1 MSTCRRWEPVLLLVL
16 LCAAFASCGAE
27 SGDCL
32 RFTDCAEGLT
42 CAAGRCVV
50 PPPPASASG
59 SDGAAPAV
67 STGDGGAVRGGG
79 DDAAD
84 EPGLF
89 DDAGSGLFD
98 DDAPGG

>member
-1 MSTCRRWEPVLLLVL
+1 MSTCKLWGAVLLSVSV
-16 LCAAFASCGAE
+16 CAVVAACGAE

-32 RFTDCAEGLT
+32 RFTDCAQGLT

-50 PPPPASASG
+50 PPPPASASAG
-59 SDGAAPAV
+59 E
-67 STGDGGAVRGGG
+67 GGTTTVPEHGVADAGGG